1 MHFVGCLQEWQYLF
15 NADPHA
21 NATRAGLYAY
31 GVTVAGLTN
40 CTVLYPDG
48 FSGTKV
54 SNGDLTSYDTASEW
68 EAAQSE
74 EVVCL
79 PSVGAR
85 SGASVSNV
93 GVLGNYWS
101 STPYDSNNAY
111 IVYFSSSNLLPG
123 SNNKRDYG
131 YAVRLVTDA
140 K

>member
-1 MHFVGCLQEWQYLF
+1 ME
-15 NADPHA
+15 
-21 NATRAGLYAY
+21 
-31 GVTVAGLTN
+31 N

-48 FSGTKV
+48 FAGTKV

-74 EVVCL
+74 GVVCL
-79 PSVGAR
+79 PATGSR
-85 SGASVSNV
+85 STSAVSNV

-111 IVYFSSSNLLPG
+111 IVYFSSSDLLPG
-123 SNNKRDYG
+123 SFNTRDYG

-140 K
+140 E